1 MSSPSTTGRRTDRSG
16 TAVEDVVVLT
26 GGDPIDLRRVAT
38 LPSDAMVIAADS
50 GLHLASGLG
59 LVVDEVV
66 GDLDSVDESTLEEAE
81 RAGASIDRHPPAK
94 DRTDLEIALDRAME
108 LEPARITMVGGHGGR
123 LDHLLGNLV
132 VLASPTYA
140 DTRII
145 ALIGEATVTVVH
157 DEAVLIGRP
166 GELVSLIPVLGPV
179 RGVTTRGLRFRL
191 VDEDLVPGS
200 SRGVSNEFAQPYG
213 GVRLHAGT
221 LLAVQP
227 GELSD
232 LETEEP

>member
-1 MSSPSTTGRRTDRSG
+1 MPSPPATNRRSELSGRVVD
-16 TAVEDVVVLT
+16 DVVVLT
-26 GGDPIDLRRVAT
+26 GGDPIDLRRVTT
-38 LPSDAMVIAADS
+38 LPSDAVVIAADS
-50 GLHLASGLG
+50 GLHLASGLD

-66 GDLDSVDESTLEEAE
+66 GDLDSVDESTLEEAQ

-108 LEPARITMVGGHGGR
+108 FEPARITMVGGHGGR
-123 LDHLLGNLV
+123 LDHLLGNLI
-132 VLASPTYA
+132 VLASPAYA
-140 DTRII
+140 SARII
-145 ALIGEATVTVVH
+145 ALVGEATVTVVH

-179 RGVTTRGLRFRL
+179 HGVTTRGLRFQL
-191 VDEDLVPGS
+191 ADEDLVPGS

-213 GVRLHAGT
+213 GVRLRAGT

-232 LETEEP
+232 VATEEP